1 MTSVPH
7 LGGALSEA
15 RIVAIVSRAA
25 AVTLAAIVVALVGL
39 IRVETRE
46 EALGAP
52 IVMAFIEAPRPET
65 PPNVV
70 RVQRPVAEAVV
81 ASFVAAEGEAEWPH
95 LWTYDALGRIVFR
108 TDEQLVRCSNARRR
122 GREESDCPDSSDRTP
137 MISRE
142 GVRYSE
148 NARAGGVGAE

>member
-1 MTSVPH
+1 MTWVPYR
-7 LGGALSEA
+7 GGAFSEA
-15 RIVAIVSRAA
+15 RIVAMASRAA
-25 AVTLAAIVVALVGL
+25 ACVLAVVAVAVVGL
-39 IRVETRE
+39 VRVKTQEA
-46 EALGAP
+46 ALGAP
-52 IVMAFIEAPRPET
+52 VVTAFIEAPQPET

-81 ASFVAAEGEAEWPH
+81 ASFAAAEGEAEWPH

-122 GREESDCPDSSDRTP
+122 GYEESDCPDSSDRTP

-142 GVRYSE
+142 GVRYSG
-148 NARAGGVGAE
+148 NVRGAGAE